1 MCQQKISQVILTGM
15 LAVGLAFGA
24 YAEVTEAKGE
34 TKGKAAVVEQASQG
48 QATAQEQGKQAVE
61 QAAPKATNMATAY
74 PLQAEVLPPIPP
86 TPTDIGDTEGITKWI
101 AAVNAYMDAAQK
113 YIDGAT
119 DDLNH
124 IVEQRNM
131 AIENANKVVAE
142 YNAFFEKHQ
151 GNK

>member
-1 MCQQKISQVILTGM
+1 MCKKISQVMLTTF
-15 LAVGLAFGA
+15 LVLGLAYGA
-24 YAEVTEAKGE
+24 HAEVKEAKE
-34 TKGKAAVVEQASQG
+34 AEAK
-48 QATAQEQGKQAVE
+48 ATAQVVE
-61 QAAPKATNMATAY
+61 QAAPKATNMVTAY
-74 PLQAEVLPPIPP
+74 PLQSEVLPQIPS
-86 TPTDIGDTEGITKWI
+86 TPTSIKDTEAITKWVN
-101 AAVNAYMDAAQK
+101 AVNEYMNTAQK

-151 GNK
+151 IKK

>member
-1 MCQQKISQVILTGM
+1 MCKKISQVMLTTF
-15 LAVGLAFGA
+15 LVLGLAYGA
-24 YAEVTEAKGE
+24 HAEVKEAKE
-34 TKGKAAVVEQASQG
+34 AQAS
-48 QATAQEQGKQAVE
+48 V
-61 QAAPKATNMATAY
+61 PKTTNMVTAY
-74 PLQAEVLPPIPP
+74 PLQADVLPQIPP
-86 TPTDIGDTEGITKWI
+86 TPKSISDTEAITKWV
-101 AAVNAYMDAAQK
+101 AAVTAYMDAAQK

-151 GNK
+151 VKK

>member
-1 MCQQKISQVILTGM
+1 MCKKISQVMLTTF
-15 LAVGLAFGA
+15 LVLGLAYGA
-24 YAEVTEAKGE
+24 HAEVKGSKEA
-34 TKGKAAVVEQASQG
+34 QAS
-48 QATAQEQGKQAVE
+48 
-61 QAAPKATNMATAY
+61 APKATNMVTAY
-74 PLQAEVLPPIPP
+74 PLQADVLPQIPP
-86 TPTDIGDTEGITKWI
+86 TPASIKDTETITKW
-101 AAVNAYMDAAQK
+101 VNEVIAYMDAAQK

-151 GNK
+151 VKK

>member
-1 MCQQKISQVILTGM
+1 
-15 LAVGLAFGA
+15 
-24 YAEVTEAKGE
+24 
-34 TKGKAAVVEQASQG
+34 
-48 QATAQEQGKQAVE
+48 
-61 QAAPKATNMATAY
+61 
-74 PLQAEVLPPIPP
+74 
-86 TPTDIGDTEGITKWI
+86 
-101 AAVNAYMDAAQK
+101 MDAAQK

-151 GNK
+151 VKK

>member
-1 MCQQKISQVILTGM
+1 MYKKISQVMLTTF
-15 LAVGLAFGA
+15 LVLGLAYGA
-24 YAEVTEAKGE
+24 YAEVKENKEAQVS
-34 TKGKAAVVEQASQG
+34 T
-48 QATAQEQGKQAVE
+48 
-61 QAAPKATNMATAY
+61 PKATNMVTAY
-74 PLQAEVLPPIPP
+74 PLQSEVLPQIPP
-86 TPTDIGDTEGITKWI
+86 TPTSIKDTETITKWVN
-101 AAVNAYMDAAQK
+101 AVNAYMDAAQK

-151 GNK
+151 VKK

>member
-1 MCQQKISQVILTGM
+1 MYKKISQVMLTTF
-15 LAVGLAFGA
+15 LVLGLVYGA
-24 YAEVTEAKGE
+24 YAEVKGNKEAQVS
-34 TKGKAAVVEQASQG
+34 T
-48 QATAQEQGKQAVE
+48 
-61 QAAPKATNMATAY
+61 PKATNMVTAY
-74 PLQAEVLPPIPP
+74 PLQSEVLPQIPP
-86 TPTDIGDTEGITKWI
+86 TPTSIKDTEAITKWVN
-101 AAVNAYMDAAQK
+101 AVNAYMNTAQK

-151 GNK
+151 TKK

>member
-1 MCQQKISQVILTGM
+1 MCTQKISQIILTGF
-15 LAVGLAFGA
+15 LVVGLACGA
-24 YAEVTEAKGE
+24 YAEVKESKDDATSQNAN
-34 TKGKAAVVEQASQG
+34 AVVRS
-48 QATAQEQGKQAVE
+48 V
-61 QAAPKATNMATAY
+61 PKATNMTVAY
-74 PLQAEVLPPIPP
+74 PLQAEVLPPLPKAPASIS
-86 TPTDIGDTEGITKWI
+86 DTEGITKWV

-151 GNK
+151 KK

>member
-1 MCQQKISQVILTGM
+1 MFKKTSQVILTV
-15 LAVGLAFGA
+15 LLVFGLAYGA
-24 YAEVTEAKGE
+24 NAEVKDGNE
-34 TKGKAAVVEQASQG
+34 TASKASNMAVV
-48 QATAQEQGKQAVE
+48 
-61 QAAPKATNMATAY
+61 Y
-74 PLQAEVLPPIPP
+74 PLQADVLPQIPP
-86 TPTDIGDTEGITKWI
+86 TPESIKDTEAITKWVN
-101 AAVNAYMDAAQK
+101 AVNAYMDAAQK

-151 GNK
+151 GKK

>member
-1 MCQQKISQVILTGM
+1 MYKKISQVMLTTF
-15 LAVGLAFGA
+15 LVLGLAYGA
-24 YAEVTEAKGE
+24 HAEVKESKEA
-34 TKGKAAVVEQASQG
+34 QAS
-48 QATAQEQGKQAVE
+48 
-61 QAAPKATNMATAY
+61 APKATNMVTAY
-74 PLQAEVLPPIPP
+74 PLQADVLPQIPS
-86 TPTDIGDTEGITKWI
+86 TPASIKDTEAITKWVN
-101 AAVNAYMDAAQK
+101 AVNAYMDAAQK

-151 GNK
+151 VKQ

>member
-1 MCQQKISQVILTGM
+1 MCKKISQVMLTTF
-15 LAVGLAFGA
+15 LVLGLAYGVH
-24 YAEVTEAKGE
+24 AEVKESKEA
-34 TKGKAAVVEQASQG
+34 QAS
-48 QATAQEQGKQAVE
+48 T
-61 QAAPKATNMATAY
+61 PKATNMVTAY
-74 PLQAEVLPPIPP
+74 PLQADVLPQIPP
-86 TPTDIGDTEGITKWI
+86 TPSSIKDTEAITKWVN
-101 AAVNAYMDAAQK
+101 AVNAYMNTAQK

-151 GNK
+151 VKQ

>member
-1 MCQQKISQVILTGM
+1 MCKTTSQVMLTM
-15 LAVGLAFGA
+15 FLALGLAFGS
-24 YAEVTEAKGE
+24 YVEITEANDE
-34 TKGKAAVVEQASQG
+34 V
-48 QATAQEQGKQAVE
+48 QGKD
-61 QAAPKATNMATAY
+61 AAIVQSVPKATNMTTAY
-74 PLQAEVLPPIPP
+74 PLQAEVLPPLPKAPASIS
-86 TPTDIGDTEGITKWI
+86 DTEGITKWV

-151 GNK
+151 KK

>member
-24 YAEVTEAKGE
+24 YTEVTEAKDE
-34 TKGKAAVVEQASQG
+34 TKGKTAVVEQASQG
-48 QATAQEQGKQAVE
+48 QATAQEQGKQA
-61 QAAPKATNMATAY
+61 APKATNMATAY
-74 PLQAEVLPPIPP
+74 PLQADVLPPIPP
-86 TPTDIGDTEGITKWI
+86 TPTDIGDTEGITKWV

-131 AIENANKVVAE
+131 AIENANRVVEE

-151 GNK
+151 GKK

>member
-1 MCQQKISQVILTGM
+1 MFKKTSQVILTV
-15 LAVGLAFGA
+15 LLVFGLAYGA
-24 YAEVTEAKGE
+24 NAEVQDSKA
-34 TKGKAAVVEQASQG
+34 TKDVS
-48 QATAQEQGKQAVE
+48 
-61 QAAPKATNMATAY
+61 APKTTNMAVAY
-74 PLQAEVLPPIPP
+74 PLQADVLPQIPP
-86 TPTDIGDTEGITKWI
+86 TPESIKDTEAITKWVN
-101 AAVNAYMDAAQK
+101 AVNDYMDAAQK

-151 GNK
+151 GKK

>member
-1 MCQQKISQVILTGM
+1 MLTTF
-15 LAVGLAFGA
+15 LVLGLAYGA
-24 YAEVTEAKGE
+24 HAEVKESKE
-34 TKGKAAVVEQASQG
+34 TKAA
-48 QATAQEQGKQAVE
+48 T
-61 QAAPKATNMATAY
+61 PKATNMVTAY
-74 PLQAEVLPPIPP
+74 PLQSEVLPQIPT
-86 TPTDIGDTEGITKWI
+86 TPTFIKDTEAITKWVN
-101 AAVNAYMDAAQK
+101 AVNAYMNTAQK

-151 GNK
+151 VKQ

>member
-1 MCQQKISQVILTGM
+1 MCKTISQVMLTTF
-15 LAVGLAFGA
+15 LVLGLAYGA
-24 YAEVTEAKGE
+24 HAEVKKSKEA
-34 TKGKAAVVEQASQG
+34 QAS
-48 QATAQEQGKQAVE
+48 
-61 QAAPKATNMATAY
+61 APKATNMVTAY
-74 PLQAEVLPPIPP
+74 PLQSEVLPPMP
-86 TPTDIGDTEGITKWI
+86 TAPASIKDTEAITKWVN
-101 AAVNAYMDAAQK
+101 AVNAYMNTAQK

-151 GNK
+151 VKQ

>member
-1 MCQQKISQVILTGM
+1 MCKKISQVMLTTF
-15 LAVGLAFGA
+15 LVLGLAYGA
-24 YAEVTEAKGE
+24 HAEVKENKEAQSS
-34 TKGKAAVVEQASQG
+34 T
-48 QATAQEQGKQAVE
+48 
-61 QAAPKATNMATAY
+61 PKATNMVAAY
-74 PLQAEVLPPIPP
+74 PLQSEVLPQIPP
-86 TPTDIGDTEGITKWI
+86 TPASIKDTEAITKWV
-101 AAVNAYMDAAQK
+101 AAVNTYMEAAQK

-151 GNK
+151 VKK